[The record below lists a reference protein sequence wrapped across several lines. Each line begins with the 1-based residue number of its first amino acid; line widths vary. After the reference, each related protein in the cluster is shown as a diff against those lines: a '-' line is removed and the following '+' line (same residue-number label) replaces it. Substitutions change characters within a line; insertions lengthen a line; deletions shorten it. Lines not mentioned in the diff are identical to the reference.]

1 MNNAW
6 GEINIRI
13 TRTEGQVNNLEDR
26 IVGIT
31 AMEHNIEKRI
41 LKNEV
46 WDVLDNIKCTNT
58 HIIGVSEGEEREKGP
73 EKIFEEIIAQNFLNV
88 GKEKANQVHEAL
100 RVPSRINPRRNTL
113 RHTAVKQ
120 RKIKDRYH

>member
-58 HIIGVSEGEEREKGP
+58 HIIGVPEGEEWQKGP
-73 EKIFEEIIAQNFLNV
+73 EKVFEEIIAENFPNM
-88 GKEKANQVHEAL
+88 GKKIVNQV
-100 RVPSRINPRRNTL
+100 
-113 RHTAVKQ
+113 Q
-120 RKIKDRYH
+120 